1 MIFSKKLQKTAKI
14 LKIFNKKGKFMNLDK
29 VTISIKA
36 GNGGSGKVSFH
47 REKFVE
53 KGGPDG
59 GDGGNGGSII
69 FVADKDKNTLADF
82 QFVKKFEAENG
93 EPGGGKL
100 QNGKNGKD
108 VEIKVP
114 CGTVIKDATTKQVL
128 ADMLADGQKY
138 VALKGGR
145 GGKGNNFFKSPTRQ
159 SPRFSQLGEVVKA
172 YKVVLELKTIADV
185 ALVGKPNVGK
195 STLLSVITNAK
206 PKIADYEFTT
216 LSPNLGVVKIYGD
229 NFVVADIPGLIDG
242 ASEGAGLGHEFL
254 AHIERTRLV
263 IHVIDASGYYGN
275 DIVEDYKTINKELK
289 KYNEKLS
296 KLPQI
301 VVFTKLDLID
311 NIDEKIAYF
320 KQKIKKNVQII
331 PISSI
336 TRKNVDDFVK
346 AVYEKLKTLPKSAP
360 IPVEQTELEKK
371 DTTSVQITQ
380 LAPHVFELTG
390 GYLENLQR
398 GIVFND
404 SRSLAYFQQRLEK
417 DGILEKLK
425 QAGVVDGDTVV
436 FGALQ
441 YEIYF

>member
-1 MIFSKKLQKTAKI
+1 
-14 LKIFNKKGKFMNLDK
+14 MNLDK
-29 VTISIKA
+29 VTITIKS

-59 GDGGNGGSII
+59 GDGGNGGSIY
-69 FVADKDKNTLADF
+69 FVADSSKNTLIDF
-82 QFVKKFEAENG
+82 QYVKRFEAENG
-93 EPGGGKL
+93 SGGSGKL

-108 VEIKVP
+108 VYIHVP
-114 CGTVIKDATTKQVL
+114 CGTVIKDATTNQVL
-128 ADMLADGQKY
+128 ADMYEDGYTYLA
-138 VALKGGR
+138 LPGGR

-159 SPRFSQLGEVVKA
+159 SPRFSQLGEVTDS

-195 STLLSVITNAK
+195 STLLSVISNAK

-216 LSPNLGVVKIYGD
+216 LSPNLGVVKIYD
-229 NFVVADIPGLIDG
+229 DSFIVADIPGLIDG

-254 AHIERTRLV
+254 SHIERTRLV
-263 IHVIDASGYYGN
+263 IHVIDASSYYGN
-275 DIVEDYKTINKELK
+275 DIVEDYKTINNELK

-311 NIDEKIAYF
+311 NIDEKIKYF
-320 KQKIKKNVQII
+320 RSKVKDDVEIV
-331 PISSI
+331 PISSV
-336 TRKNVDDFVK
+336 TRKNVDDLIK
-346 AVYEKLKTLPKSAP
+346 KIYTKLKTLPKTPP
-360 IPVEQTELEKK
+360 IPVEQTELMKK
-371 DTTSVQITQ
+371 DTTSIKIEQ
-380 LAPHVFELTG
+380 LEPHVFEVSG
-390 GYLENLQR
+390 GYLNNLQR

-404 SRSLAYFQQRLEK
+404 TQSMAYFQMRLEK
-417 DGILEKLK
+417 DGIMEKLK
-425 QAGVVDGDTVV
+425 EAGAVDGDTVI
-436 FGALQ
+436 FGSLQ

>member
-1 MIFSKKLQKTAKI
+1 
-14 LKIFNKKGKFMNLDK
+14 MNLDK

-47 REKFVE
+47 REKNVA

-59 GDGGNGGSII
+59 GDGGNGGSVI
-69 FVADKDKNTLADF
+69 FVADKNKNTLLDF
-82 QFVKKFEAENG
+82 QYNKKFEAENG
-93 EPGGGKL
+93 DGGNGNL

-108 VEIKVP
+108 VFIKVP
-114 CGTVIKDATTKQVL
+114 CGTVIKDAESKQVL
-128 ADMLADGQKY
+128 ADMLTDGQTY
-138 VALKGGR
+138 TALKGGR

-159 SPRFSQLGEVVKA
+159 SPRFSQLGEVVKP
-172 YKVVLELKTIADV
+172 YKVILELKTIADV

-216 LSPNLGVVKIYGD
+216 LSPNLGVVKIYD
-229 NFVVADIPGLIDG
+229 DSFVVADIPGLIDG

-263 IHVIDASGYYGN
+263 VHVIDASEFYGN
-275 DIVEDYKTINKELK
+275 DIVEDYKIINKELK

-301 VVFTKLDLID
+301 VVFTKLDLIE
-311 NIDEKIAYF
+311 NIDEKIEKF
-320 KQKIKKNVQII
+320 KKSIKKRVKIV

-336 TRKNVDDFVK
+336 TRKNVDALVK
-346 AVYEKLKTLPKSAP
+346 IIYEKLKTLPKPEP
-360 IPVEQTELEKK
+360 IPVELTDLEKK
-371 DTTSVQITQ
+371 DTTSVEIKC
-380 LAPHVFELTG
+380 LAPNVYELSG
-390 GYLENLQR
+390 GYLNNLQR

-404 SRSLAYFQQRLEK
+404 SRSLAYFQLRLEK
-417 DGILEKLK
+417 DGIMEKLK
-425 QAGVVDGDTVV
+425 QAGVKDGDTVV
-436 FGALQ
+436 FGSLQ

>member
-1 MIFSKKLQKTAKI
+1 
-14 LKIFNKKGKFMNLDK
+14 MNTDK
-29 VTISIKA
+29 VTISIKS

-53 KGGPDG
+53 RGGPDG
-59 GDGGNGGSII
+59 GDGGNGGSIF
-69 FVADKDKNTLADF
+69 FVADKNKNTLIDF
-82 QFVKKFEAENG
+82 QYVKKFEAENG
-93 EPGGGKL
+93 DGGSGKL

-108 VEIKVP
+108 VYIKVP
-114 CGTVIKDATTKQVL
+114 CGTVIKDASTDQVL
-128 ADMLADGQKY
+128 ADMYADGQVY
-138 VALKGGR
+138 LALAGGR

-159 SPRFSQLGEVVKA
+159 SPRFSQLGEVTDW

-216 LSPNLGVVKIYGD
+216 LSPNLGVVKIYD
-229 NFVVADIPGLIDG
+229 DSFVVADIPGLIDG

-263 IHVIDASGYYGN
+263 VHVIDASGYYGN
-275 DIVEDYKTINKELK
+275 DIVDDYKTINKELK
-289 KYNEKLS
+289 KYNEKLA

-301 VVFTKLDLID
+301 VVFTKLDLVDDID
-311 NIDEKIAYF
+311 A
-320 KQKIKKNVQII
+320 KIKYFRDNVKDKVEIV
-331 PISSI
+331 PISSV
-336 TRKNVDDFVK
+336 THQNVNDLIK
-346 AVYEKLKTLPKSAP
+346 KVYSTLKTLPKGEP
-360 IPVEQTELEKK
+360 IPVEQTELAKK
-371 DTTSVQITQ
+371 DTTSVKIEM
-380 LAPHVFELTG
+380 LEPHVYEVSG
-390 GYLENLQR
+390 GYLNELQR

-404 SRSLAYFQQRLEK
+404 TQSLAYFQMRLQK
-417 DGILEKLK
+417 DGIYDKLK
-425 QAGVVDGDTVV
+425 AEGCVDGDTVI

>member
-1 MIFSKKLQKTAKI
+1 
-14 LKIFNKKGKFMNLDK
+14 MNTDK
-29 VTISIKA
+29 VTISIKS

-53 KGGPDG
+53 RGGPDG
-59 GDGGNGGSII
+59 GDGGNGGSIF
-69 FVADKDKNTLADF
+69 FVADKNKNTLIDF
-82 QFVKKFEAENG
+82 QYVKKFEAENG
-93 EPGGGKL
+93 DGGSGKL

-108 VEIKVP
+108 VYIKVP
-114 CGTVIKDATTKQVL
+114 CGTVIKDASTDQVL
-128 ADMLADGQKY
+128 ADMYADGQVY
-138 VALKGGR
+138 LALAGGR

-159 SPRFSQLGEVVKA
+159 SPRFSQLGEVTDW

-216 LSPNLGVVKIYGD
+216 LSPNLGVVKIYD
-229 NFVVADIPGLIDG
+229 DSFVVADIPGLIDG

-263 IHVIDASGYYGN
+263 VHVIDASGYYGN
-275 DIVEDYKTINKELK
+275 DIVDDYKTINKELK
-289 KYNEKLS
+289 KYNEKLA

-301 VVFTKLDLID
+301 VVFTKLDLVDDID
-311 NIDEKIAYF
+311 A
-320 KQKIKKNVQII
+320 KIKYFRDNVKDKVEIV
-331 PISSI
+331 PISSV
-336 TRKNVDDFVK
+336 THQNVNDLIK
-346 AVYEKLKTLPKSAP
+346 KVYSTLKTLPKSEP
-360 IPVEQTELEKK
+360 IPVEQTELAKK
-371 DTTSVQITQ
+371 DTTSIKIEM
-380 LAPHVFELTG
+380 LEPHVYEVSG
-390 GYLENLQR
+390 GYLNELQR

-404 SRSLAYFQQRLEK
+404 TQSLAYFQMRLQK
-417 DGILEKLK
+417 DGIYDKLK
-425 QAGVVDGDTVV
+425 AEGCVDGDTVI